1 MFIELLRFLFT
12 RKHQNLNNVK
22 ITVKRTE
29 D

>member
-12 RKHQNLNNVK
+12 RRHQNLNNVE
-22 ITVKRTE
+22 ITIKRVE